1 MAMASA
7 VRRASVKAA
16 RSPQKAIS
24 ERPAFDVKLFLDS
37 AGLGRKISTFRAK
50 ETLFSQGEPAKH
62 VLYIQEGGVKLTVVN
77 EAGKEAVVSILGP
90 GDFLGEGCLAG
101 QTICIATATAVNATT
116 ALVIEKREMIRALH
130 EEHEFSD
137 RFITYMLGRN
147 IRVEEDLIDQLFNS
161 SEKRLARTL
170 LLLARYGTQGT
181 PKTVLPKVSQETLAE
196 MIGTTRSRVNFFMNK
211 FKKLGFIEYNGEIHI
226 NPALLSVVLHD

>member
-1 MAMASA
+1 VAMASA